1 MASPLIPLLA
11 AGTVL
16 YVLSG
21 KRRAK
26 KSAAAPIAP
35 GVEPIAPGAEP
46 TPPQFG
52 EDELLVADPECDYII
67 HHDDRWFEE
76 QKRRTLAY
84 AMDGAFDVE
93 SAGEIHRSMLSDYI
107 PLCLTLGRNGV
118 GPGVRDFWDKNL
130 AHVVADLQRYEI
142 LPETIDEDAAKFGL
156 L

>member
-1 MASPLIPLLA
+1 MASSLIPLLA
-11 AGTVL
+11 AGTAL

-21 KRRAK
+21 KKRAK
-26 KSAAAPIAP
+26 KSAGA
-35 GVEPIAPGAEP
+35 PIAPGAEP
-46 TPPQFG
+46 APRQFG
-52 EDELLVADPECDYII
+52 EDELLVADPECSYII
-67 HHDDRWFEE
+67 HHDDKWFEE

-142 LPETIDEDAAKFGL
+142 LPETIDEDAAKYGL